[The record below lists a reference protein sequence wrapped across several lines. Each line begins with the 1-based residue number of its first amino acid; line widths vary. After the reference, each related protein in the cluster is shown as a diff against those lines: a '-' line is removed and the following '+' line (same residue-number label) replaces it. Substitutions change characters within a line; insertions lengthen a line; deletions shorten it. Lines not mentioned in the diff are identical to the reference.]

1 MSKMQRRSFGT
12 YLKDSATRR
21 ACKAH
26 GVHGCNMYSLALVWV
41 NTSQLHCFPVSN
53 LHCQQQSNRKNDL
66 PFLWGGGSSRLLHFC
81 LADVC
86 FLFSDS
92 YQIWCKYAE
101 YYRDTFLVQKWPM
114 GVTVFPPLQVKFLVK
129 NIFSLVK
136 STSAV
141 FCFLTT
147 MQFHTLFLP
156 NLFYWRLIYGVIMVG
171 ARHFFLAFFF
181 ACFSAFLPASFIHQI
196 LSALCVRIIEP

>member
-53 LHCQQQSNRKNDL
+53 PHCQQQSNRKNDL
-66 PFLWGGGSSRLLHFC
+66 PFLWGRGSSRLLHFF

-101 YYRDTFLVQKWPM
+101 YYKDTFLVQKWPM
-114 GVTVFPPLQVKFLVK
+114 GVTVFPPLQVKILVK
-129 NIFSLVK
+129 NTFSLVK
-136 STSAV
+136 SIYFCCLLFSNHYAISYFVSAQLILLKAYLWCHNGRSYTFFSCFLFCLF
-141 FCFLTT
+141 FCF
-147 MQFHTLFLP
+147 P
-156 NLFYWRLIYGVIMVG
+156 D
-171 ARHFFLAFFF
+171 
-181 ACFSAFLPASFIHQI
+181 CFIHSSDPI
-196 LSALCVRIIEP
+196 CSMC